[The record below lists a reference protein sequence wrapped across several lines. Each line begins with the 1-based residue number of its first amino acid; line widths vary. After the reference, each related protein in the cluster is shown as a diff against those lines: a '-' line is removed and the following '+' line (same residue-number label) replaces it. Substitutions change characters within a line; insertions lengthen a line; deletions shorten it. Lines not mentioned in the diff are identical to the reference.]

1 METLAIALLAFF
13 AAGWFVLAG
22 ADIGTGMLTPW
33 LGRSDPERRLVLTS
47 FAPFFLGNEVWLVA
61 TVGVL
66 VGCFPAL
73 EGELL
78 SGQFPVLVALLT
90 GWIVRDA
97 GLWSRGRG
105 PGPRW
110 RAGCD
115 AAVTC
120 GSWTVAL
127 SWGWLLAALLTGRP
141 YTPATGLTGVLTAL
155 AVAALFSAHGLGFAT
170 LRLTGLPYER
180 AHAARGT
187 RRAPVAAVRAHGGPD
202 GRPAAL
208 GGDLAPARRAD
219 GRPHHARSARAR
231 PAGRHP
237 PARDRPGMDLA
248 HLPPPGLRA
257 FVPLSGPGFRRAS
270 APPVQDSPGG
280 RGPSGSEPSSASSA
294 AVSFLWWRAF
304 CSRATTASPYRRW
317 PCTRGSSVT
326 SYRFT

>member
-33 LGRSDPERRLVLTS
+33 LGRGDRERRLVLTS

-61 TVGVL
+61 TAGVL

-78 SGQFPVLVALLT
+78 SGQSPVLVALLT

-97 GLWSRGRG
+97 ALWSRGRG

-115 AAVTC
+115 TAVTA

-141 YTPATGLTGVLTAL
+141 YAPATGATAVLTAL
-155 AVAALFSAHGLGFAT
+155 AVAALFAAHGLGFAT

-180 AHAARGT
+180 ARGLVG
-187 RRAPVAAVRAHGGPD
+187 RS
-202 GRPAAL
+202 GRPWRSFALTGVLL
-208 GGDLAPARRAD
+208 GGLPLWAGTALPLAGKA
-219 GRPHHARSARAR
+219 
-231 PAGRHP
+231 
-237 PARDRPGMDLA
+237 
-248 HLPPPGLRA
+248 
-257 FVPLSGPGFRRAS
+257 
-270 APPVQDSPGG
+270 
-280 RGPSGSEPSSASSA
+280 
-294 AVSFLWWRAF
+294 
-304 CSRATTASPYRRW
+304 ASPATLSLLVPTLLVVTPLLVAVQAWTWHAFRHRV
-317 PCTRGSSVT
+317 TRP
-326 SYRFT
+326 SYL

>member
-22 ADIGTGMLTPW
+22 ADIGTGMLMPW
-33 LGRSDPERRLVLTS
+33 LGRSDHERRLVLAS

-61 TVGVL
+61 TAGVL

-78 SGQFPVLVALLT
+78 SGRLLVLVALLT

-110 RAGCD
+110 RAACD

-141 YTPATGLTGVLTAL
+141 YAPATGPTAVLTAL
-155 AVAALFSAHGLGFAT
+155 AVAALFAAHGLGFAT
-170 LRLTGLPYER
+170 LRLTGLPYGRARRLVGRAGRPWQSFAFTAVLMAGLPLWAGTALPLAER
-180 AHAARGT
+180 AASPTTLGLLVPALLVVT
-187 RRAPVAAVRAHGGPD
+187 PFLVAVQAWIWHTF
-202 GRPAAL
+202 
-208 GGDLAPARRAD
+208 
-219 GRPHHARSARAR
+219 
-231 PAGRHP
+231 RH
-237 PARDRPGMDLA
+237 R
-248 HLPPPGLRA
+248 
-257 FVPLSGPGFRRAS
+257 VT
-270 APPVQDSPGG
+270 
-280 RGPSGSEPSSASSA
+280 GPSY
-294 AVSFLWWRAF
+294 L
-304 CSRATTASPYRRW
+304 
-317 PCTRGSSVT
+317 
-326 SYRFT
+326 

>member
-1 METLAIALLAFF
+1 METLSIALLAFF

-33 LGRSDPERRLVLTS
+33 LGRDDRERRLVLAS

-61 TVGVL
+61 AAGVL

-115 AAVTC
+115 TAVTC

-141 YTPATGLTGVLTAL
+141 YAPATGPTAALTAL
-155 AVAALFSAHGLGFAT
+155 AVAALFAAHGLGFAT
-170 LRLTGLPYER
+170 IRLTGPPYER
-180 AHAARGT
+180 A
-187 RRAPVAAVRAHGGPD
+187 RRLVGRT
-202 GRPAAL
+202 GRPWWSFAFTGVLLAGLPLAAGTAL
-208 GGDLAPARRAD
+208 PL
-219 GRPHHARSARAR
+219 
-231 PAGRHP
+231 AGRTAAP
-237 PARDRPGMDLA
+237 TTLTLLVPALLVVTPLLVAVQAWTWHAFRHRVTRP
-248 HLPPPGLRA
+248 
-257 FVPLSGPGFRRAS
+257 
-270 APPVQDSPGG
+270 
-280 RGPSGSEPSSASSA
+280 
-294 AVSFLWWRAF
+294 
-304 CSRATTASPYRRW
+304 
-317 PCTRGSSVT
+317 
-326 SYRFT
+326 SYL